1 MNFMNCEIFKQNI
14 AELFDESVVTS
25 GEQSAIQRE
34 MLEHIE
40 TCADCKAL
48 YEDFCRTMEAI
59 TPSVAV
65 EPSVEFSRRLSER
78 IESATPKRKPV
89 RRVLYRIGGAVA
101 SVAAMFFVVINI
113 LPATPVKAASG
124 YFGKAAAKL
133 NQAQS
138 LFMRVSMRTQSA
150 ENFDS
155 LDPTAEFVEHTV
167 QRVGEAWR
175 VDKGDRVMFSDG
187 GQWWQWVES
196 WDEGWTG
203 YGVPSVL
210 VDLMVNPQKLMQF
223 EKSLA
228 EADLGVIY
236 ETRND
241 GGLTFVTVT
250 SPALGDWLESNYMYM
265 SSILESD
272 SRREYAFD
280 RRTKELIA
288 ASVYVLYGTEEEKVL
303 TVDQIIYNAPIMS
316 ADVARLPEG
325 IEFMEPI
332 NANSGARFVGV
343 SARQAAVKVFEAMK
357 SWDVEV
363 LQEGIPFVDVERLR
377 DDYEGVTIL
386 EVKDAVRSG
395 LYVGYFV
402 PMKVQYRNGKSEE
415 LMVAM
420 RNDTPSGGWIL
431 DGGI

>member
-1 MNFMNCEIFKQNI
+1 M
-14 AELFDESVVTS
+14 
-25 GEQSAIQRE
+25 
-34 MLEHIE
+34 
-40 TCADCKAL
+40 
-48 YEDFCRTMEAI
+48 
-59 TPSVAV
+59 
-65 EPSVEFSRRLSER
+65 
-78 IESATPKRKPV
+78 
-89 RRVLYRIGGAVA
+89 
-101 SVAAMFFVVINI
+101 
-113 LPATPVKAASG
+113 
-124 YFGKAAAKL
+124 
-133 NQAQS
+133 
-138 LFMRVSMRTQSA
+138 
-150 ENFDS
+150 
-155 LDPTAEFVEHTV
+155 
-167 QRVGEAWR
+167 
-175 VDKGDRVMFSDG
+175 
-187 GQWWQWVES
+187 
-196 WDEGWTG
+196 
-203 YGVPSVL
+203 PSVL

-288 ASVYVLYGTEEEKVL
+288 ASVYVLYGTEEEQVL

>member
-25 GEQSAIQRE
+25 CEQSAIQRE

-40 TCADCKAL
+40 TCADCKSL

-65 EPSVEFSRRLSER
+65 EPSADFSHRLSER
-78 IESATPKRKPV
+78 IEKATPKRKPV
-89 RRVLYRIGGAVA
+89 RRVLYRVGGAVA

-150 ENFDS
+150 ENFDYI
-155 LDPTAEFVEHTV
+155 DPTAEFVEHTV

-196 WDEGWTG
+196 WNNGWTG

-236 ETRND
+236 ETRNE
-241 GGLTFVTVT
+241 GGLTFVTVI

-265 SSILESD
+265 SSILESN

-288 ASVYVLYGTEEEKVL
+288 ASVYVLYGTEEEQVL

-325 IEFMEPI
+325 IEFVEPI

>member
-1 MNFMNCEIFKQNI
+1 MNCEIFKQNI

-25 GEQSAIQRE
+25 CEQSAIQRE

-40 TCADCKAL
+40 TCADCKTL

-78 IESATPKRKPV
+78 IESATSKRKPI
-89 RRVLYRIGGAVA
+89 RRVLYRIGGTVA

-150 ENFDS
+150 ENFDYI
-155 LDPTAEFVEHTV
+155 DPTAEFVEHTV

-196 WDEGWTG
+196 WNNGRTG

-236 ETRND
+236 ETRNE

-325 IEFMEPI
+325 IEFVEPL
-332 NANSGARFVGV
+332 NANSGARFVGI

-357 SWDVEV
+357 TWDVEV